1 MTSHLIMIWAA
12 FLILAVTETFTQRLG
27 DRVHCAEE
35 RMNIYMR
42 ESELNN
48 LQGFFCFFFGE

>member
-12 FLILAVTETFTQRLG
+12 FLILAVTEMFTQRLG
-27 DRVHCAEE
+27 DRVHCVEE

-48 LQGFFCFFFGE
+48 L